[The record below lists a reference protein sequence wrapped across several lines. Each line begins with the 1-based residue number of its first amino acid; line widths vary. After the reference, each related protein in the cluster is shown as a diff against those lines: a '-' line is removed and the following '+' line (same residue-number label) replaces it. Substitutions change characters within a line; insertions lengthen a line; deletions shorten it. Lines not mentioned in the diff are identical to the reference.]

1 MNVIGIIFF
10 ITLFGFIVYHQ
21 TRLLYDR
28 YLKSY
33 KREFKEYLRQSG
45 YEYVDTWDPGKDDWN
60 HSPFVK
66 PPIFSI
72 SLVVTTPVQW
82 TKVEY
87 YIIIAKKSDK
97 YKGFWVEITTSYFRK
112 TKLIFKAG
120 KSIKYN
126 TEAID
131 LKKDSCPQCGFML
144 FNFNEKKCPNCDSD
158 LIN

>member
-10 ITLFGFIVYHQ
+10 IALFVFIVYHQ
-21 TRLLYDR
+21 TRLLIDR

-33 KREFKEYLRQSG
+33 RREFKEYLRQSG

-66 PPIFSI
+66 PPVFTI

-97 YKGFWVEITTSYFRK
+97 YKEFWVEITTSYFRK

-126 TEAID
+126 TDVID
-131 LKKDSCPQCGFML
+131 LKKDYCPQCGYMI
-144 FNFNEKKCPNCDSD
+144 FNFEEKKCPNCDYN
-158 LIN
+158 LTN